1 MATISYRNNYFD
13 FLRGIAIL
21 MVIGIHT
28 YCGYSFETFSGNIN
42 IIVRQ
47 MLNTAV
53 PLFLA
58 LSAYFLCKKPLNTWE
73 ERTTFYKKQ
82 ILKVYIPCLFWSLP
96 LFILALMSGGSPLK
110 QTVNLFIC
118 GYSIYYFIALII
130 QYYLLLPW
138 LQPFSKNL
146 MWCAILVSAIS
157 ILAVS
162 YITVVK
168 GISLPLIVYAAPFP
182 VWIMFFVMGG
192 VMRCNTSNY
201 KLIIPLLVLPVGL
214 VLSYVESKHMYQYH
228 GSGFGFGIKISSYI
242 YSAGVI
248 MLLLNNKI
256 KCLYRTG
263 NFICRIMEYI
273 GRISFGI
280 YLIHC
285 YFIMLLPKFV
295 VIDSWLLKW
304 VLVTSLTISFIAVS
318 RKILPNIMLKYIGFG
333 HDKHSR

>member
-1 MATISYRNNYFD
+1 
-13 FLRGIAIL
+13 
-21 MVIGIHT
+21 
-28 YCGYSFETFSGNIN
+28 
-42 IIVRQ
+42 
-47 MLNTAV
+47 
-53 PLFLA
+53 
-58 LSAYFLCKKPLNTWE
+58 
-73 ERTTFYKKQ
+73 
-82 ILKVYIPCLFWSLP
+82 
-96 LFILALMSGGSPLK
+96 
-110 QTVNLFIC
+110 
-118 GYSIYYFIALII
+118 
-130 QYYLLLPW
+130 
-138 LQPFSKNL
+138 
-146 MWCAILVSAIS
+146 
-157 ILAVS
+157 
-162 YITVVK
+162 
-168 GISLPLIVYAAPFP
+168 
-182 VWIMFFVMGG
+182 
-192 VMRCNTSNY
+192 MRCNTSNY